1 MTHNRKIIQLTLI
14 FIGLFLI
21 FATYFLYPKF
31 NKKIVEKSII
41 EDRQVMMDDTKTNTF
56 KNVEYKGFYNIDNP
70 FSIKSEI
77 AHVSVEEPDII
88 YMTSVKASIIM
99 KDGRLV
105 VIISN
110 KGIYNKITYD
120 CFFEDN
126 VKVTDGETVVFAEN
140 LNLLASKD
148 TASIY
153 NSVSITNDKGDLI
166 ADKIDYNFETKY
178 YKISM
183 FDNKRVKAKLIRWL
197 I

>member
-1 MTHNRKIIQLTLI
+1 MTYSRKIVQLTLI

-41 EDRQVMMDDTKTNTF
+41 EDGQVAMDDTKTNTF
-56 KNVEYKGFYNIDNP
+56 KNVEYKGLYNFDNP

-77 AHVSVEEPDII
+77 AHISVEEPDII
-88 YMTSVKASIIM
+88 HMTGVKASIIM
-99 KDGRLV
+99 KDGRS
-105 VIISN
+105 VIIISD
-110 KGIYNKITYD
+110 KGIYNKTTYD

-126 VKVTDGETVVFAEN
+126 VKVTDGETEVFAEN

-166 ADKIDYNFETKY
+166 ADKIDYNFETQY

-183 FDNKRVKAKLIRWL
+183 FDNKRVKAKLIR
-197 I
+197 

>member
-1 MTHNRKIIQLTLI
+1 MYK
-14 FIGLFLI
+14 
-21 FATYFLYPKF
+21 
-31 NKKIVEKSII
+31 
-41 EDRQVMMDDTKTNTF
+41 RQ
-56 KNVEYKGFYNIDNP
+56 
-70 FSIKSEI
+70 
-77 AHVSVEEPDII
+77 
-88 YMTSVKASIIM
+88 
-99 KDGRLV
+99 
-105 VIISN
+105 
-110 KGIYNKITYD
+110 TYD

-126 VKVTDGETVVFAEN
+126 VKVTDGETEVFAEN

-153 NSVSITNDKGDLI
+153 NSVSITNDKGDLV

>member
-1 MTHNRKIIQLTLI
+1 MTYSRKIVQLTLI

-21 FATYFLYPKF
+21 FATYFLYPKL

-41 EDRQVMMDDTKTNTF
+41 EDGQVTMDDTKTNTF
-56 KNVEYKGFYNIDNP
+56 KNVEYKGLYNFDNP

-77 AHVSVEEPDII
+77 AHISVEEPDVI
-88 YMTSVKASIIM
+88 YMTGVKASIIM

-105 VIISN
+105 IITSD

-126 VKVTDGETVVFAEN
+126 VKVTDGETEVFAEN

-166 ADKIDYNFETKY
+166 ADKVDYNFETKY

>member
-1 MTHNRKIIQLTLI
+1 MTHSRKIVQLTLI

-31 NKKIVEKSII
+31 NKKIVEKSIF
-41 EDRQVMMDDTKTNTF
+41 EDEQIAIDDTKTNTF
-56 KNVEYKGFYNIDNP
+56 KNVEYKGRYNIDNP

-77 AHVSVEEPDII
+77 AHISVEEPDVIH
-88 YMTSVKASIIM
+88 MTNVKASIIM
-99 KDGRLV
+99 KDGRS
-105 VIISN
+105 VIIISD

-153 NSVSITNDKGDLI
+153 DSV
-166 ADKIDYNFETKY
+166 
-178 YKISM
+178 
-183 FDNKRVKAKLIRWL
+183 
-197 I
+197 

>member
-41 EDRQVMMDDTKTNTF
+41 EDRQVTMDDTKTNTF
-56 KNVEYKGFYNIDNP
+56 KNVEYKGLYNFDNP

-77 AHVSVEEPDII
+77 AHISVEEPDII
-88 YMTSVKASIIM
+88 HMTGVQATIIM

-105 VIISN
+105 TIISD

-126 VKVTDGETVVFAEN
+126 VKVTDGETEVFAEN

-153 NSVSITNDKGDLI
+153 NSVSITNDKGDLV

-183 FDNKRVKAKLIRWL
+183 FDNKRVKAKLIR
-197 I
+197 

>member
-1 MTHNRKIIQLTLI
+1 MTYSRKIVQLTLI

-41 EDRQVMMDDTKTNTF
+41 EDEQVMIDDTKTNTF

-77 AHVSVEEPDII
+77 AHISVEEPDVI
-88 YMTSVKASIIM
+88 YMTGVKASIIM

-105 VIISN
+105 IITSD
-110 KGIYNKITYD
+110 KGIYNKINYD
-120 CFFEDN
+120 CMFQDN

-166 ADKIDYNFETKY
+166 ADKIDYNFETQY

-183 FDNKRVKAKLIRWL
+183 FDNKRVKAKLIR
-197 I
+197 

>member
-1 MTHNRKIIQLTLI
+1 MTYNRKIVQLTLI

-21 FATYFLYPKF
+21 FATYFLYPRF

-41 EDRQVMMDDTKTNTF
+41 EDEQVAIDDTKTNTF
-56 KNVEYKGFYNIDNP
+56 KNVEYKGLYNFDNP

-77 AHVSVEEPDII
+77 AHISVEEPDII
-88 YMTSVKASIIM
+88 HMTSVKATIVM

-105 VIISN
+105 IITSD
-110 KGIYNKITYD
+110 KSMYNKITYD

-183 FDNKRVKAKLIRWL
+183 FNNKRVKAKLIRWL

>member
-1 MTHNRKIIQLTLI
+1 MTYSRKIVQLTLI

-21 FATYFLYPKF
+21 IATYFLYPKF

-41 EDRQVMMDDTKTNTF
+41 EDRQVTMDDTTINTF
-56 KNVEYKGFYNIDNP
+56 KNVEYKGLYNFDNP

-77 AHVSVEEPDII
+77 AHISVEEPDII
-88 YMTSVKASIIM
+88 HMTGVKASIIM
-99 KDGRLV
+99 KDGRS
-105 VIISN
+105 VIIISD
-110 KGIYNKITYD
+110 KGIYNKTTYD

-126 VKVTDGETVVFAEN
+126 VKVTDGETEVFAEN

-183 FDNKRVKAKLIRWL
+183 FDNKRVKAKLIR
-197 I
+197 

>member
-1 MTHNRKIIQLTLI
+1 MTYSRKIVQLTLI
-14 FIGLFLI
+14 FVGLFLI
-21 FATYFLYPKF
+21 IATYFLYPKF

-56 KNVEYKGFYNIDNP
+56 KNVEYKGLYNFDNP

-77 AHVSVEEPDII
+77 AHISVEEPDII
-88 YMTSVKASIIM
+88 YMTGVKASIIM
-99 KDGRLV
+99 KDGRLII
-105 VIISN
+105 IISD

-126 VKVTDGETVVFAEN
+126 VKVTDGETEVFAEN

-153 NSVSITNDKGDLI
+153 NSVSITNDKGDLM

>member
-1 MTHNRKIIQLTLI
+1 MTYSRKIVQLTLI

-41 EDRQVMMDDTKTNTF
+41 EDGQVMMDDTKTNTF
-56 KNVEYKGFYNIDNP
+56 KNVEYKGLYNFDNP

-77 AHVSVEEPDII
+77 AHISVEEPDVI
-88 YMTSVKASIIM
+88 YMTGVKASIIM

-105 VIISN
+105 IITSD
-110 KGIYNKITYD
+110 KSMYNKITYD

>member
-1 MTHNRKIIQLTLI
+1 MTYNRKIVQLTLI

-21 FATYFLYPKF
+21 FATYFLYPRF

-41 EDRQVMMDDTKTNTF
+41 EDEQVAIDDTKTNTF
-56 KNVEYKGFYNIDNP
+56 KNVEYKGFYNFDNP

-77 AHVSVEEPDII
+77 AHISVEEPDII
-88 YMTSVKASIIM
+88 HMTSVKATIVM

-105 VIISN
+105 IITSD
-110 KGIYNKITYD
+110 KSMYNKITYD

-183 FDNKRVKAKLIRWL
+183 FNNKRVKAKLIR
-197 I
+197 

>member
-1 MTHNRKIIQLTLI
+1 MTYSRKIVQLTLI

-21 FATYFLYPKF
+21 IATYFLYPKF

-41 EDRQVMMDDTKTNTF
+41 EDRQVTMDDTTINTF
-56 KNVEYKGFYNIDNP
+56 KNVEYKGLYNFDNP

-77 AHVSVEEPDII
+77 AHISVEEPDII
-88 YMTSVKASIIM
+88 HMTGVQATIIMQDGRSII
-99 KDGRLV
+99 
-105 VIISN
+105 IISD

-126 VKVTDGETVVFAEN
+126 VKVTDGETEVFAEN

-183 FDNKRVKAKLIRWL
+183 FDNKRVKAKLIR
-197 I
+197 

>member
-1 MTHNRKIIQLTLI
+1 MTYNRKIVQLTLI

-21 FATYFLYPKF
+21 FATYFLYPTF

-41 EDRQVMMDDTKTNTF
+41 EDEPITIDDTKTNTF
-56 KNVEYKGFYNIDNP
+56 KNVEYKGLYNIDNP

-77 AHVSVEEPDII
+77 AHISVEESDII
-88 YMTSVKASIIM
+88 HMTGVKASIIM
-99 KDGRLV
+99 KDGRSI
-105 VIISN
+105 VIISD

-120 CFFEDN
+120 CYFEDN
-126 VKVTDGETVVFAEN
+126 VKVTDGETEVFAEN

-166 ADKIDYNFETKY
+166 ADKVDYNFETKY

>member
-1 MTHNRKIIQLTLI
+1 MTYNRKIIQLTLI

-41 EDRQVMMDDTKTNTF
+41 EDERVTIDDTKSNTF
-56 KNVEYKGFYNIDNP
+56 KNVEYKGLYNIDNP

-77 AHVSVEEPDII
+77 AHISVEEPDII
-88 YMTSVKASIIM
+88 HMTGVQAAIIM

-105 VIISN
+105 TIISD

-126 VKVTDGETVVFAEN
+126 VKVTDGETEVFAEN

-153 NSVSITNDKGDLI
+153 NSVSITNDKGDLV

-183 FDNKRVKAKLIRWL
+183 FGNKRVKAKLIRWL

>member
-1 MTHNRKIIQLTLI
+1 MTYSRKIIQLTLI

-21 FATYFLYPKF
+21 FATYFLYPQ
-31 NKKIVEKSII
+31 KIVEKSLI
-41 EDRQVMMDDTKTNTF
+41 ENEQITIDDTKTNTF
-56 KNVEYKGFYNIDNP
+56 KNVEYKGLYNFDNP

-77 AHVSVEEPDII
+77 AHISVEEPDVIH
-88 YMTSVKASIIM
+88 MTTVKASIIM
-99 KDGRLV
+99 KDGRS
-105 VIISN
+105 VIIISD

-166 ADKIDYNFETKY
+166 ADKIDYNFETQY

-183 FDNKRVKAKLIRWL
+183 FDNKRVKAKLIR
-197 I
+197 

>member
-1 MTHNRKIIQLTLI
+1 MTYSRKIVQLTLI

-41 EDRQVMMDDTKTNTF
+41 EDEQVTMDDTKTNTF
-56 KNVEYKGFYNIDNP
+56 KNVEYKGLYNFDNP

-77 AHVSVEEPDII
+77 AHISVKEPDVIH
-88 YMTSVKASIIM
+88 MTSVQASIIM

-105 VIISN
+105 IITSD

-166 ADKIDYNFETKY
+166 ADKIDYNFETQY

-183 FDNKRVKAKLIRWL
+183 FDNKRVKAKLIR
-197 I
+197 

>member
-1 MTHNRKIIQLTLI
+1 MTYNRKIVQLTLI

-21 FATYFLYPKF
+21 FATYFLYPRF

-41 EDRQVMMDDTKTNTF
+41 EDEQVAIDDTKTNTF
-56 KNVEYKGFYNIDNP
+56 KNVEYKGFYNFDNP

-77 AHVSVEEPDII
+77 AHISVEEPDII
-88 YMTSVKASIIM
+88 HMTSVKATIVM

-105 VIISN
+105 IITSD
-110 KGIYNKITYD
+110 KSMYNKITYD

-183 FDNKRVKAKLIRWL
+183 FNNKRVKAKLIRWL

>member
-1 MTHNRKIIQLTLI
+1 MTHSRKIVQLTLI

-21 FATYFLYPKF
+21 FATYFLYPKL

-41 EDRQVMMDDTKTNTF
+41 EDEQVTMDDTKTNTF
-56 KNVEYKGFYNIDNP
+56 KNVEYKGLYNIDNP

-77 AHVSVEEPDII
+77 AHISVEEPDII
-88 YMTSVKASIIM
+88 HMTGVQATIIM

-105 VIISN
+105 TIISD

-153 NSVSITNDKGDLI
+153 NSVSITNVKDDLI

-183 FDNKRVKAKLIRWL
+183 FGNKRVKAKLIRWL

>member
-1 MTHNRKIIQLTLI
+1 MTHSRKIVQLTLI

-31 NKKIVEKSII
+31 NKKIVEKSIF
-41 EDRQVMMDDTKTNTF
+41 EDEQIAIDDTKTNTF
-56 KNVEYKGFYNIDNP
+56 KNVEYKGRYNIDNP

-77 AHVSVEEPDII
+77 AHISVEEPDVIH
-88 YMTSVKASIIM
+88 MTNVKASIIM

-105 VIISN
+105 SIKSD

-183 FDNKRVKAKLIRWL
+183 FDNKRVKAKLIR
-197 I
+197 

>member
-1 MTHNRKIIQLTLI
+1 MTYSRKIVQLTLI

-21 FATYFLYPKF
+21 VATYFLYPKF

-41 EDRQVMMDDTKTNTF
+41 EDRQVTMDDTKTNTF

-183 FDNKRVKAKLIRWL
+183 FDNKRVKAKLIR
-197 I
+197 

>member
-1 MTHNRKIIQLTLI
+1 MTHSRKIVQLTLI

-31 NKKIVEKSII
+31 NKKIVEKSIF
-41 EDRQVMMDDTKTNTF
+41 EDEQIAIDDTKTNTF
-56 KNVEYKGFYNIDNP
+56 KNVEYKGRYNIDNP

-77 AHVSVEEPDII
+77 AHISVEEPDVIH
-88 YMTSVKASIIM
+88 MTNVKASIIM

-105 VIISN
+105 SIKSD

-153 NSVSITNDKGDLI
+153 NSVSLTNDKGDLI

-183 FDNKRVKAKLIRWL
+183 FDNKRVKAKLIR
-197 I
+197 

>member
-1 MTHNRKIIQLTLI
+1 MTHNRKIVQLTLI

-41 EDRQVMMDDTKTNTF
+41 EDRQVTTDDTKTNTF
-56 KNVEYKGFYNIDNP
+56 KNVEYKGLYNFDNP

-77 AHVSVEEPDII
+77 AHISVEEPDII
-88 YMTSVKASIIM
+88 HMTGVQATIIM
-99 KDGRLV
+99 QDGRSV
-105 VIISN
+105 TIISDQ
-110 KGIYNKITYD
+110 GIYNKITYD

-126 VKVTDGETVVFAEN
+126 VKVTDGETEVFAEN

-183 FDNKRVKAKLIRWL
+183 FDNKRVKAKLIR
-197 I
+197 

>member
-1 MTHNRKIIQLTLI
+1 MTHNRKIVQLTLI

-41 EDRQVMMDDTKTNTF
+41 EDGQVTMDDTKTNTF
-56 KNVEYKGFYNIDNP
+56 KNVEYKGLYNFDNP

-77 AHVSVEEPDII
+77 AHISVEEPDVI
-88 YMTSVKASIIM
+88 YMTGVKASIIM

-105 VIISN
+105 IITSD

-126 VKVTDGETVVFAEN
+126 VKVADGETVVFAEN

-153 NSVSITNDKGDLI
+153 NSVSITNDKGDLV

-183 FDNKRVKAKLIRWL
+183 FDNKRVKAKLIR
-197 I
+197 